1 MTNPWVVA
9 ALVLVAG
16 GGQAK
21 EPTGRSGPAARLI
34 FAVETTQLAEVVARA
49 QARLDAFGV
58 RAATVSQRGKQL
70 IVELPEDALPLR
82 SEIKQLLSRPLEL
95 RFTLVDNG
103 SAFMDAL
110 ADYANTDLRAH
121 TLGIVPDHESWQSAD
136 TTRAVEYDTFL
147 LGQRDALERYLAG
160 LDEKHRLARDHGFL
174 LEPVPKRPKLW
185 RTWYVDLTQQIR
197 IRRVEE
203 ATVKHNDFG
212 GEKSVDLSLR
222 LLTADGERIRALTS
236 SHIGKKMAISADEE
250 IISIPLIE
258 GAVGGKGL
266 MVIPSE
272 EQARRLAASLRGGPL
287 LAPVTFL
294 KEKALR
300 PAR

>member
-9 ALVLVAG
+9 ALVLIAG

-21 EPTGRSGPAARLI
+21 EPTVRSGPAARLI
-34 FAVETTQLAEVVARA
+34 FAVESRQLVEVVARA

-58 RAATVSQRGKQL
+58 RGATVSQRGSQL
-70 IVELPEDALPLR
+70 IVDLPEDALPMR
-82 SEIKQLLSRPLEL
+82 TEIKQLLSTPLEL
-95 RFTLVDNG
+95 RFALVDNG
-103 SAFMDAL
+103 SAFMDTL
-110 ADYANTDLRAH
+110 ADYANGDPRAH
-121 TLGIVPDHESWQSAD
+121 TLGIVPDHASWQTAD
-136 TTRAVEYDTFL
+136 TTRPVEYDTFL
-147 LGQRDALERYLAG
+147 LGQRDALEQYLAG
-160 LDEKHRLARDHGFL
+160 LDEKHRLSRDHGFL

-197 IRRVEE
+197 IRQVEE
-203 ATVKHNDFG
+203 ATVKPYDFG
-212 GEKSVDLSLR
+212 GGKTFDPSVR
-222 LLTADGERIRALTS
+222 TLTADGERIHALTS
-236 SHIGKKMAISADEE
+236 SHIGKKMAMSADEE
-250 IISIPLIE
+250 IISVPLIE
-258 GAVGGKGL
+258 GAVGGKG
-266 MVIPSE
+266 VIAMLSE